1 MFVEHLPLRSH
12 NPPCKPPE
20 LLVLRRCFSAL
31 NSDMRV
37 FDICVFPRPI
47 ALFVE
52 DSRVEGRYRTVHATL
67 VLRDSL
73 VR

>member
-1 MFVEHLPLRSH
+1 
-12 NPPCKPPE
+12 
-20 LLVLRRCFSAL
+20 
-31 NSDMRV
+31 MRV